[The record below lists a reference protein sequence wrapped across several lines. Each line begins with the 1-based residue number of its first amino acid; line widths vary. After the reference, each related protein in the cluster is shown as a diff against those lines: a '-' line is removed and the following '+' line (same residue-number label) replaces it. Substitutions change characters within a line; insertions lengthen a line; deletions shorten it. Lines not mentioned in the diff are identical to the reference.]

1 MYKFLSQSSVVKN
14 PSAIQ
19 ETQETQ
25 VRFLCG
31 EDLVEE
37 EMAVHSSIHA
47 RITPWTEEPS
57 GLQSM
62 GSQKELDTTE
72 HTEVNMLEERAKRS

>member
-37 EMAVHSSIHA
+37 EMAVQSSIHA
-47 RITPWTEEPS
+47 RITPRTEEPG